1 MGKKTKTTVTETVE
15 EPAEEKKQEEKKA
28 DPVEKKDEEEP
39 VVMPKKEE
47 KKDEKA
53 ADADKGKADESKG
66 KKKDAEPPAPSGDDD
81 DDDISFIKQTLAKQ
95 MIDSLDVD
103 TLKKFVVECEG
114 KSLKFKAAW
123 IEKNK
128 PAAVPDPSKSLA
140 KGAPGGRP
148 LTPYDPGYKHVFVD
162 NRPKH

>member
-1 MGKKTKTTVTETVE
+1 MAKKKVTITETDE
-15 EPAEEKKQEEKKA
+15 ETAPPEEKKKV
-28 DPVEKKDEEEP
+28 DPPVEKKDEEEP
-39 VVMPKKEE
+39 VEQKKVE

-53 ADADKGKADESKG
+53 KDAAEGAKDEQKG
-66 KKKDAEPPAPSGDDD
+66 KKEDGKPAAQAPAPTPDDD
-81 DDDISFIKQTLAKQ
+81 MAFLKAVFQKQ

-114 KSLKFKAAW
+114 KSLKQKAEW

-128 PAAVPDPSKSLA
+128 PAQQPDASKGLA
-140 KGAPGGRP
+140 KGPPGGKP
-148 LTPYDPGYKHVFVD
+148 LGPYDPGYKHVFID